1 MSMIEKDGWL
11 TLLATGDTDYYQY
24 VLGSKIESVRLE
36 REEGKDTYTLK
47 VYANSKEY
55 IYNDGLIESFA
66 LEMVNEL
73 KEEVANLAKNV

>member
-11 TLLATGDTDYYQY
+11 PLWASGNTDYYQY

-55 IYNDGLIESFA
+55 IFNDGLIESIG
-66 LEMVNEL
+66 LEMLNEL
-73 KEEVANLAKNV
+73 KVEVANLAKTA